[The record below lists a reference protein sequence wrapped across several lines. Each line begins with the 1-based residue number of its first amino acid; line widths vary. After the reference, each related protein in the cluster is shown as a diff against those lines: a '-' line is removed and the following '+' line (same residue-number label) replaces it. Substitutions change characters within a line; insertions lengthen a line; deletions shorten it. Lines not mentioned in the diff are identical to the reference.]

1 MVRARLIVLA
11 AALALGGA
19 HLAARP
25 VAAPSAA
32 PAAAPPVT
40 APAAPAPQTTRKPA
54 TRKPPARTTKKPP
67 ASQARRTEVPDV
79 TCPQVLGTG
88 VGSRLRFCDV
98 MTGLDPAAGI
108 VVRFPPHTGP
118 LTLSFD
124 LHNRHTYSEQEV
136 KAGRAFARYTA
147 TIGVLTMDG
156 TLLTRGV
163 VQSEFRTSADLF
175 DRVGGG
181 AGPGGVKAV
190 APTGVERIVLEV
202 PATVNEVGVLGEK
215 LSVMGL
221 DGTDVFTS
229 ANRPVAVVSHFQ
241 IEYRPAPKPAAKKPT
256 RRR

>member
-1 MVRARLIVLA
+1 MVRARTLLLAAVLA
-11 AALALGGA
+11 CGGA
-19 HLAARP
+19 
-25 VAAPSAA
+25 
-32 PAAAPPVT
+32 AAAEPG
-40 APAAPAPQTTRKPA
+40 ARSAEAAADQTTRKPA
-54 TRKPPARTTKKPP
+54 TRKQTTRKPPATKKPAAKTP
-67 ASQARRTEVPDV
+67 AASARRVEPPDV

-156 TLLTRGV
+156 KLLTRGV
-163 VQSEFRTSADLF
+163 VLSEFRTASDLF
-175 DRVGGG
+175 DRISGG

-190 APTGVERIVLEV
+190 APTGVERIVLEI
-202 PATVNEVGVLGEK
+202 PAGVNEVGILGEK

-221 DGTDVFTS
+221 DGTGLFTS
-229 ANRPVAVVSHFQ
+229 ANRPVAVVSNFS
-241 IEYRPAPKPAAKKPT
+241 IDYRPGPKPASKKPV
-256 RRR
+256 RRK

>member
-11 AALALGGA
+11 AALACGGA
-19 HLAARP
+19 HLAA
-25 VAAPSAA
+25 S
-32 PAAAPPVT
+32 PAAAPP
-40 APAAPAPQTTRKPA
+40 AAASPAPQATRKPA
-54 TRKPPARTTKKPP
+54 VKKPPARTPKKPP

-124 LHNRHTYSEQEV
+124 LHNRHTYSEQET

-147 TIGVLTMDG
+147 TIGVLAMDG

-202 PATVNEVGVLGEK
+202 PANVNEVGVLGEK

-241 IEYRPAPKPAAKKPT
+241 IEYRPAPKPAPRKPT

>member
-1 MVRARLIVLA
+1 MVRARFLVLA
-11 AALALGGA
+11 AALACVTTWAGTE
-19 HLAARP
+19 ARP
-25 VAAPSAA
+25 LGEAA
-32 PAAAPPVT
+32 
-40 APAAPAPQTTRKPA
+40 QA
-54 TRKPPARTTKKPP
+54 TRKPTAKKPP
-67 ASQARRTEVPDV
+67 ARSTKKPAATQARRMEVPDV
-79 TCPQVLGTG
+79 SCPQALGTG

-98 MTGLDPAAGI
+98 MTGLDPSAGI

-175 DRVGGG
+175 DRIGGG

-190 APTGVERIVLEV
+190 APTGTERIVLEV
-202 PATVNEVGVLGEK
+202 PAGVNEVGVLGEK

-229 ANRPVAVVSHFQ
+229 ANRPVAVVSNFS
-241 IEYRPAPKPAAKKPT
+241 IDYRPAAKPAAKKKPT
-256 RRR
+256 RK